1 MRRCLEQDVD
11 MVLICI
17 YLVHVA
23 MKVLFKDTMCQF
35 YKSFLEC
42 SFYHRVSVFRY
53 YNQVVFKVIATM
65 PISAITQRFSSFHVA
80 LQPNISVL

>member
-1 MRRCLEQDVD
+1 

-23 MKVLFKDTMCQF
+23 MKVLLKNAMRQF
-35 YKSFLEC
+35 YESFLEG

-53 YNQVVFKVIATM
+53 YNQVVFKVIATV
-65 PISAITQRFSSFHVA
+65 PISAIAQWFYLLLCRFTTKCFCA
-80 LQPNISVL
+80 II